1 MRAIPENL
9 LDVPKITEEE
19 DEGISARV
27 ASIQKVLE
35 KDEDSQE
42 VTKDEENFK
51 MADLNLYKTNHK
63 LN

>member
-1 MRAIPENL
+1 M

-27 ASIQKVLE
+27 ASIQRVLE
-35 KDEDSQE
+35 KDEDLQE